1 MEGWVSSRFSRDVP
15 PIQIVFLIYDMGKRY
30 SLRGNDCLVFRARF
44 VDNHF
49 APDLDPALH
58 TGIVAKV
65 AVLRDLLNASTNDL
79 YKLTHRQSN
88 SSQ

>member
-58 TGIVAKV
+58 TGIVAEGSRASRSSKCIDERPV
-65 AVLRDLLNASTNDL
+65 QANAPAVQL
-79 YKLTHRQSN
+79 
-88 SSQ
+88 